1 MVEQLVRLIA
11 NCRQCVS
18 AYLAS
23 RTTMEGKMLTGL
35 CDHVDD
41 LLRAV
46 RGDEDA
52 FNRFAEAERLG
63 VYLRHGR
70 IYPSAIG
77 QTHTSR
83 LAGGLLSV
91 GADRCR
97 IAVGENWPSRLS

>member
-1 MVEQLVRLIA
+1 
-11 NCRQCVS
+11 
-18 AYLAS
+18 
-23 RTTMEGKMLTGL
+23 MLTGL
-35 CDHVDD
+35 CNSIDD

-83 LAGGLLSV
+83 LASGLLSV

-97 IAVGENWPSRLS
+97 TAVGENWSSSLSEN

>member
-1 MVEQLVRLIA
+1 MFD
-11 NCRQCVS
+11 
-18 AYLAS
+18 
-23 RTTMEGKMLTGL
+23 GL
-35 CDHVDD
+35 RNRIDD
-41 LLRAV
+41 IRRAV

-83 LAGGLLSV
+83 LASGLLSV
-91 GADRCR
+91 GADRCHTA
-97 IAVGENWPSRLS
+97 IGENWPSRLS

>member
-1 MVEQLVRLIA
+1 
-11 NCRQCVS
+11 
-18 AYLAS
+18 
-23 RTTMEGKMLTGL
+23 MLTGL

-63 VYLRHGR
+63 VYLRQGR
-70 IYPSAIG
+70 IYSSAIG

-83 LAGGLLSV
+83 LASGLLAV
-91 GADRCR
+91 GVDRCGTA
-97 IAVGENWPSRLS
+97 IGEN

>member
-1 MVEQLVRLIA
+1 MFD
-11 NCRQCVS
+11 
-18 AYLAS
+18 
-23 RTTMEGKMLTGL
+23 GL
-35 CDHVDD
+35 RNRIDD
-41 LLRAV
+41 IRRAV

-63 VYLRHGR
+63 VYLRRGR

-83 LAGGLLSV
+83 LASGLLSV

-97 IAVGENWPSRLS
+97 TAVGENWPSSLSEN

>member
-1 MVEQLVRLIA
+1 
-11 NCRQCVS
+11 
-18 AYLAS
+18 
-23 RTTMEGKMLTGL
+23 MEGKMLTGL
-35 CDHVDD
+35 CNRIDD

-46 RGDEDA
+46 RGDEGA

-83 LAGGLLSV
+83 LASGLLSV

-97 IAVGENWPSRLS
+97 TAIEENEPSKLSKN

>member
-1 MVEQLVRLIA
+1 
-11 NCRQCVS
+11 
-18 AYLAS
+18 
-23 RTTMEGKMLTGL
+23 MLTGL

-63 VYLRHGR
+63 VYLRQGR

-83 LAGGLLSV
+83 LASGLLSV
-91 GADRCR
+91 GADRCHTA
-97 IAVGENWPSRLS
+97 IGENWPSRLS